1 MNTLFTNKFGY
12 TGDSSYIYHVEQL
25 SITIKIKVMTQ
36 ATMFSHKELEFYIHH
51 ISEYIDTAKNNGFKL
66 IELKEWFDE
75 SSENEIP
82 RLISF
87 VFKK

>member
-36 ATMFSHKELEFYIHH
+36 ATMFSHKELEFYIYKLQAEGKITDPCVVDDLITCIKAHK
-51 ISEYIDTAKNNGFKL
+51 EVEFK
-66 IELKEWFDE
+66 
-75 SSENEIP
+75 
-82 RLISF
+82 
-87 VFKK
+87 